1 MFCFCF
7 SPEPIPCVIVDASA
21 HLFLGVGG
29 LVRELSPAPAH
40 RPLVRVNFPQTS
52 TLGPKSVSPH
62 RLVLQARFR
71 GVAWGVADHH
81 SDPHC
86 SAQAVIGQ
94 AATKAPIRSVCGKEN
109 APLPYPFGGRA
120 SGVRRSL
127 NPRLLRGDRG
137 PFSFAGDDDVK
148 ARTFK
153 HPPKLP
159 RHAKTP
165 QGLYSTREKLNVPEV
180 RGQGQGRPLSAC
192 TCCCTCICSC
202 TEERGKSVACASHYL
217 NFAEAHTHR
226 CSLDPPATCSSR

>member
-1 MFCFCF
+1 MCNCRCKR
-7 SPEPIPCVIVDASA
+7 SPFPRSWRSGSRALTCPRPSAACPCQLSSNV
-21 HLFLGVGG
+21 H
-29 LVRELSPAPAH
+29 VRAQ
-40 RPLVRVNFPQTS
+40 VRVAAP
-52 TLGPKSVSPH
+52 LGASGALS
-62 RLVLQARFR
+62 RR
-71 GVAWGVADHH
+71 GVADHH
-81 SDPHC
+81 SDPRC

-153 HPPKLP
+153 HPPKLL